1 VKSDFRNRFQTLSLP
16 SFVCQAFY
24 CGLCRNVISVRVSCK
39 QLQGKQDGLCHAF
52 LFRQPL
58 TTIRDP
64 REPPG
69 HVAFE
74 ASHRMLR
81 VKLRRGNQYYLA
93 TELVVRS
100 STAQAAT
107 PTSWADKG
115 MKPEMAR
122 LTEGKSAE
130 ISLGVFA
137 QGPLQV
143 FMSAYSY

>member
-1 VKSDFRNRFQTLSLP
+1 
-16 SFVCQAFY
+16 
-24 CGLCRNVISVRVSCK
+24 
-39 QLQGKQDGLCHAF
+39 
-52 LFRQPL
+52 
-58 TTIRDP
+58 
-64 REPPG
+64 
-69 HVAFE
+69 
-74 ASHRMLR
+74 M
-81 VKLRRGNQYYLA
+81 KLRRGNQYYLA

-100 STAQAAT
+100 STAKAAT
-107 PTSWADKG
+107 RTSWADKG